1 MEIYQY
7 GQLHTLYSGKH
18 RHIRRI
24 RAIGCP
30 TRSGHRI
37 LRFLRFRCCQ
47 YGCPG
52 SQEPQKRY
60 ADRNPRLIARLYHI
74 IHAVRPRHDGV
85 AHYSEFGGQQGIAPV
100 AIAIEHMGEVDASG
114 VLHPD
119 YPWMNKA
126 IVLAILFGYCSV
138 IMVTLLGQS
147 RVFLSMSHDGLLPP
161 FFSHINEKFR
171 TPARS
176 NLLFMVLVG
185 LLAAFVPARLAGE
198 MTSIGTLFA
207 FTLVCAGVLVVR
219 KTMPDVHRA
228 FKTPLV
234 PFVPVAGII
243 TCLCMMLFLPADT
256 WIRLVLWML
265 IGLDIYACYGIK
277 HSKLEYNQANR
288 HGQLA
293 LNMIGIVLAI
303 LCVITGLWHQQTVGW
318 EESKVL
324 LIISFV
330 FAFTHLGFYMVR
342 IWKQTTKVF

>member
-1 MEIYQY
+1 M
-7 GQLHTLYSGKH
+7 
-18 RHIRRI
+18 
-24 RAIGCP
+24 
-30 TRSGHRI
+30 
-37 LRFLRFRCCQ
+37 F
-47 YGCPG
+47 
-52 SQEPQKRY
+52 
-60 ADRNPRLIARLYHI
+60 I
-74 IHAVRPRHDGV
+74 IN
-85 AHYSEFGGQQGIAPV
+85 I
-100 AIAIEHMGEVDASG
+100 
-114 VLHPD
+114 
-119 YPWMNKA
+119 
-126 IVLAILFGYCSV
+126 
-138 IMVTLLGQS
+138 
-147 RVFLSMSHDGLLPP
+147 P

-176 NLLFMVLVG
+176 NLLFMVIVG
-185 LLAAFVPARLAGE
+185 LLAAFVPARVAGE

-207 FTLVCAGVLVVR
+207 FTLVCAAVLIVR
-219 KTMPDVHRA
+219 KSMPEVHRA
-228 FKTPLV
+228 FKTP
-234 PFVPVAGII
+234 FVPVVPILGIL